1 MKCLPESSAI
11 SVQQTPVKSKRK
23 EGNEVWAEMDNIHL
37 AHFLKYFPA
46 TKKQLGKLIQ
56 RLREIANSINETNK
70 NCTKVRIF
78 ANFTSAFSNILS
90 IGGLALAPVTAGGSL
105 GLCIAGIGFGAVAG
119 VTSLATTAYES
130 RNDKKKMETAE
141 DLVTKCQKSLRN
153 VMHPRG
159 TDLSSE
165 SPVNEGTFW
174 KKIKQLGSSV
184 INGGSKI
191 STAAN
196 GIITNVQALKLANA
210 NPAMKAL
217 GKQAAAAGSR
227 SGKTIRNVRKA
238 FAGTPLAVSKGAR
251 MLGSLSSL
259 VFLLQD
265 VHSIYHDSQRLKDG
279 DSAEMAEEI
288 REKADELEKELN
300 SLNMFYEEKRFA

>member
-1 MKCLPESSAI
+1 
-11 SVQQTPVKSKRK
+11 
-23 EGNEVWAEMDNIHL
+23 MDNIHL

-153 VMHPRG
+153 
-159 TDLSSE
+159 
-165 SPVNEGTFW
+165 
-174 KKIKQLGSSV
+174 
-184 INGGSKI
+184 I

-300 SLNMFYEEKRFA
+300 SLNMFYEEKRFKHSPFYDFVQIISWELKELGKSLWVFPNSDNHQIHYVYAKTGDFFYQSDKSKMLVKVT